1 VSYSDKIDILWDF
14 KKLDANLGH
23 KLLNYAYTLALVLID
38 AFWGYPYF
46 GMKKSTIENELEYIK
61 KIKKEIMECIGN
73 YSYKYPIF
81 ERYEEMKSAK
91 EKDNYIIH
99 KFGLERFFWTLNA
112 RARWIKQYLDFPPPN
127 IRGRPI
133 NKIHKIALLWAFEMK
148 SHDEIPWANII
159 RLLKWFYERL
169 KNTSYGSEISI
180 SDDAIKPGKKFTAL
194 KKKIKKQCSPII
206 CNEDYWDSIS
216 RKGIFIPEY
225 RPNVIRINPHSIKFN
240 KESIEI
246 AEEFKED
253 LISHIVK
260 FKEGKKYYSMNV
272 SRLPP
277 REKLPFISFPSRE
290 NLLS

>member
-1 VSYSDKIDILWDF
+1 MSYSDKIDILWD
-14 KKLDANLGH
+14 KEKLDANLGH
-23 KLLNYAYTLALVLID
+23 KLLNYAYSLALVLMD

-46 GMKKSTIENELEYIK
+46 GMKKSSIESELEYIK
-61 KIKKEIMECIGN
+61 KIKKEIMERIGN
-73 YSYKYPIF
+73 YPYKYPIF
-81 ERYEEMKSAK
+81 ERYKEMKSAK

-99 KFGLERFFWTLNA
+99 KFRLERFFWTLDA

-127 IRGRPI
+127 IKGQPI

-148 SHDEIPWANII
+148 NNNGIQWANII

-194 KKKIKKQCSPII
+194 KKKIKKQCFPLIS
-206 CNEDYWDSIS
+206 NTDYWDSIY
-216 RKGIFIPEY
+216 RQGIFIPGY
-225 RPNVIRINPHSIKFN
+225 RPKLIRINPCSIKFN

-246 AEEFKED
+246 AEKSKED
-253 LISHIVK
+253 LISHIMK
-260 FKEGKKYYSMNV
+260 FKEGKKYYLMKS

-277 REKLPFISFPSRE
+277 RKKLPFISFASR
-290 NLLS
+290 

>member
-1 VSYSDKIDILWDF
+1 MSYPDKIDILWGL
-14 KKLDANLGH
+14 KKLDANLGG
-23 KLLNYAYTLALVLID
+23 KLLNYAKSLALILME

-46 GMKKSTIENELEYIK
+46 GMKKSSIESELEYIK
-61 KIKKEIMECIGN
+61 KIKKEIMERISN
-73 YSYKYPIF
+73 YLYKYPIF

-99 KFGLERFFWTLNA
+99 KFGLESFFWTLDA

-127 IRGRPI
+127 IKGQPI
-133 NKIHKIALLWAFEMK
+133 NKIHKIALLWVFEMK
-148 SHDEIPWANII
+148 SNDKIPWANII

-206 CNEDYWDSIS
+206 SNTDYWDSMD
-216 RKGIFIPEY
+216 RKGIFTPGY
-225 RPNVIRINPHSIKFN
+225 RPTVIRINPYSIKFN

-246 AEEFKED
+246 AEEFKEY

-260 FKEGKKYYSMNV
+260 FKEGKKYYLIKS

-277 REKLPFISFPSRE
+277 KKKLPFISFPSR
-290 NLLS
+290 